1 MKENKVNFIY
11 KNPNFKFKKKI
22 IPLKEYPNGYS
33 DKFELFIKDNKEYII
48 SPGVDT
54 YLLYIIYILDNQLFK
69 ALKGHEECISVLNY
83 FKNKENINDEYI
95 LSVDIKGILII
106 WDINNNFKI
115 KYKIKTKE
123 YVIFSSII
131 YFINNN
137 NNFIITS
144 NSYQS
149 ENESSSFSKIYS
161 LSNGKH
167 IKNLKSTN
175 SNNTYYIIPWHDY
188 KNNIYYEIEC
198 CLGKISIINILSNN
212 IYYILIS
219 PHDQEA
225 FTCGFVY
232 LENGNQ
238 FLCTSSVHG
247 EIKFWDLEKKIL
259 TKKFYK
265 DKDYNLLS
273 MIHFSDNYIIFADS
287 NKERAFK
294 ILEMK
299 NLKIISKIGGKH
311 TSPILCIKEIEH
323 SEYGK
328 CIITSGT
335 DKSIIIWSIK

>member
-48 SPGVDT
+48 SPGVET
-54 YLLYIIYILDNQLFK
+54 YLLYIINILDNQLFK

-83 FKNKENINDEYI
+83 FKNKKNINDEYI

-198 CLGKISIINILSNN
+198 CLGKVSIINILSNN
-212 IYYILIS
+212 IYYIFIS
-219 PHDQEA
+219 PYDQEA

-273 MIHFSDNYIIFADS
+273 MIHFYDNYIIFADS

-294 ILEMK
+294 ILEIT